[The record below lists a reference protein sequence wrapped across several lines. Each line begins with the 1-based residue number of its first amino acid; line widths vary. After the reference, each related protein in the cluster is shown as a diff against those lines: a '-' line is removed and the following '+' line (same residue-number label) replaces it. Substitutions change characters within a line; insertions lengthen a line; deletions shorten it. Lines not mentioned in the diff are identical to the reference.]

1 MRNAIDLLTQYAHYH
16 RDRRN
21 IATHFV
27 GIPMI
32 IFAVGAL
39 LARPVF
45 PVGGWAITPAWVVGG
60 LVTAWYLTRGRL
72 DLGLAVSAA
81 TLGLVALAHQVSGG
95 STGEWLAWGLGT
107 FILGWALQFIGH
119 FYEGRKPAFVD
130 DLVGLLVGPMFVMA
144 EALFALGWGRDL
156 RDEIERHAGPTHV
169 RDLKQPAGQH

>member
-1 MRNAIDLLTQYAHYH
+1 
-16 RDRRN
+16 
-21 IATHFV
+21 
-27 GIPMI
+27 
-32 IFAVGAL
+32 
-39 LARPVF
+39 
-45 PVGGWAITPAWVVGG
+45 
-60 LVTAWYLTRGRL
+60 
-72 DLGLAVSAA
+72 
-81 TLGLVALAHQVSGG
+81 VSGG